1 MLQSLRRDHQRVQEQ
16 LASAKQTRS
25 TSQQETLTLA
35 ALRKS
40 NDEMT
45 TRWQKQKDLCDK
57 LSNQLESLQNEVSG
71 SLLCGAGIL
80 TVVLFQTKLIH
91 PLSSTFFFLT
101 AKLRKSQQQ
110 ALQLTKERDTLNNM
124 LVQRDV
130 ELNDA
135 KKDLRISKDALVAA
149 NLRNRRS
156 QIMGAS
162 AASLLERNIS
172 EVSKSSY
179 VANLTENFNKL
190 ASHTSSPSSTGP
202 TSVIVGYPVSKLSSN
217 ISTRAKFGT
226 RFDRN
231 NSQSTALSTGLK
243 DSNKP
248 LRQLYSMSSQP
259 LSPLTSIGD
268 ADGPSTKAATQS
280 EVSVT
285 EVREK
290 ILNILQKHDP
300 VKARRLDKILENF
313 KGRESLLLEKVMAK
327 YEGDSFSQNGET
339 NSVASSCITSPI
351 RRSELALERHKE
363 RIRKSLDLR
372 KNLKSR

>member
-1 MLQSLRRDHQRVQEQ
+1 
-16 LASAKQTRS
+16 
-25 TSQQETLTLA
+25 
-35 ALRKS
+35 
-40 NDEMT
+40 
-45 TRWQKQKDLCDK
+45 
-57 LSNQLESLQNEVSG
+57 
-71 SLLCGAGIL
+71 
-80 TVVLFQTKLIH
+80 
-91 PLSSTFFFLT
+91 
-101 AKLRKSQQQ
+101 
-110 ALQLTKERDTLNNM
+110 LNNM
-124 LVQRDV
+124 LVQRDI
-130 ELNDA
+130 ELSDT

-172 EVSKSSY
+172 ESSKSTY

-190 ASHTSSPSSTGP
+190 ASHTSSPSSTAP

-231 NSQSTALSTGLK
+231 NPQSTALSTGLK
-243 DSNKP
+243 DSNKS
-248 LRQLYSMSSQP
+248 LRQLYSMPSQP
-259 LSPLTSIGD
+259 LSPLTSIED
-268 ADGPSTKAATQS
+268 AAATQS

-290 ILNILQKHDP
+290 IFNILQKHDP
-300 VKARRLDKILENF
+300 IKARRLDKILENF
-313 KGRESLLLEKVMAK
+313 KGRESLLLEKVIAK
-327 YEGDSFSQNGET
+327 YDGDSFSQNGET
-339 NSVASSCITSPI
+339 NSVASSCITSPV